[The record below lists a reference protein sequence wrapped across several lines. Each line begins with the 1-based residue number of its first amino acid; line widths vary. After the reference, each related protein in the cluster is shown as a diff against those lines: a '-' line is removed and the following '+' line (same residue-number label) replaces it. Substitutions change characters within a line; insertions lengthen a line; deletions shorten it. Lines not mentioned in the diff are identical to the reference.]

1 MSDQHVTE
9 AEKSCIADAPKRKS
23 LGQVGYEAMVS
34 TAGLGNDFP
43 GHELSLRWENQPPLV
58 QASWELIALAITTKF
73 SVTLMTELQSKLGV
87 KL

>member
-1 MSDQHVTE
+1 MSEQHVTE
-9 AEKSCIADAPKRKS
+9 AEKSCIADAPKPKS

-58 QASWELIALAITTKF
+58 QASWELIALAITQRVVDDIRA
-73 SVTLMTELQSKLGV
+73 SLGV